1 LEQIKT
7 FLAERN
13 SLCTS
18 SSWFAKW
25 QKELK
30 IGGNTSWKSFEDL
43 NDVRVHVVWIL
54 YSLSKRRHFGQ
65 LLYLKDALEPYGVPV
80 QILIVKD
87 IDDDDCNGQQLWK
100 NLLSKH
106 GFLFLDVLTLQEYLI
121 IGLNWLSGEVSKA
134 EDSQVA
140 LFDKV
145 LWAP

>member
-1 LEQIKT
+1 
-7 FLAERN
+7 
-13 SLCTS
+13 
-18 SSWFAKW
+18 
-25 QKELK
+25 
-30 IGGNTSWKSFEDL
+30 
-43 NDVRVHVVWIL
+43 
-54 YSLSKRRHFGQ
+54 
-65 LLYLKDALEPYGVPV
+65 LYLKDALEPYGVPV

-121 IGLNWLSGEVSKA
+121 IGLNWLSGEVGKA

-145 LWAP
+145 LWVP